1 MRKNI
6 LKPSMKKQVAEV
18 VAMMSGIPVQRIA
31 QAEGLKL
38 RQMKETLRAKLLVR
52 MKP

>member
-1 MRKNI
+1 MH
-6 LKPSMKKQVAEV
+6 PETVDEEQVAEV

-38 RQMKETLRAKLLVR
+38 RQIESRFDKQNHRTG
-52 MKP
+52 